1 LGQYEVTVR
10 EFKAFIDATNYQT
23 DAEKKGISFISNDIE
38 WEEKNGVN
46 WRHDKAGKLRPTA
59 YYNHPVIH
67 VSWNDAVAYCEWLS
81 GKTGKKYRLP
91 TEAEWEYAARGG
103 QQSKHYKYAGSD
115 ELGDVAWYNENSGM
129 KTHMVG
135 GKKANELGLYDM
147 SGNVLE
153 WCQDWYGDYSSASQ
167 TNPTGASTGTRRV
180 LRGGSWGYP
189 DWNCRV
195 SYRYFNSPTY
205 RNINLG
211 FRLAL

>member
-1 LGQYEVTVR
+1 
-10 EFKAFIDATNYQT
+10 
-23 DAEKKGISFISNDIE
+23 
-38 WEEKNGVN
+38 
-46 WRHDKAGKLRPTA
+46 
-59 YYNHPVIH
+59 VIH

-81 GKTGKKYRLP
+81 EKTGKKYRLP
-91 TEAEWEYAARGG
+91 TEAEWEYAVRGG
-103 QQSKHYKYAGSD
+103 QKSKHYKYAGGD
-115 ELGDVAWYNENSGM
+115 ELSELAWYNENSGS
-129 KTHMVG
+129 KTHPVG

-147 SGNVLE
+147 SGNVWE